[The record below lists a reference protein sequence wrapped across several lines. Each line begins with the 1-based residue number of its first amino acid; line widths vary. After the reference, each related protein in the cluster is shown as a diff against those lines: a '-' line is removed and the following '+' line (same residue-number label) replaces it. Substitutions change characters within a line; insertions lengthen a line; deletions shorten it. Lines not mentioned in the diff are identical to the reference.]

1 MLCCLR
7 CCFRSADFVVVV
19 SFVVAVLVVAIVVVL
34 VVTEHVA
41 SGAGRGVR
49 FCLLAGGG
57 AKLNEFW
64 LPHTAKRDVAS
75 VGEMIYAKEAAR
87 QRERVGEGN
96 VEREERRR
104 ESVIRGMRVQRM
116 QPRSLSN
123 FIVF

>member
-1 MLCCLR
+1 MLCCFR

-19 SFVVAVLVVAIVVVL
+19 SFVVAVLVVAIVVIVVL

-41 SGAGRGVR
+41 SGAGRVVR
-49 FCLLAGGG
+49 LCLLAGGG

-87 QRERVGEGN
+87 QRERVGEG
-96 VEREERRR
+96 EGEEEGEERQ
-104 ESVIRGMRVQRM
+104 RV
-116 QPRSLSN
+116 
-123 FIVF
+123 